1 MSGVRTDPSGFV
13 WWVLGPAI
21 GAVVAAFG
29 HAHARITK
37 VEASVDENG
46 KAASE
51 ARDRDEDRIWQAIDR
66 MRADSVDFQRRVLTG
81 MATHQMVSDLR
92 QEVRELTRIAKGGA

>member
-1 MSGVRTDPSGFV
+1 MRTDPSGFV

-29 HAHARITK
+29 HAHGRINKIEQTM
-37 VEASVDENG
+37 DDG
-46 KAASE
+46 HKAADE

-66 MRADSVDFQRRVLTG
+66 LRGDTVEFQRQVLSG
-81 MATHQMVSDLR
+81 MATHTMVSELR
-92 QEVRELTRIAKGGA
+92 QEVRELARIAKGNA